1 MKIVSF
7 GVHSVLI
14 GWNAGICIAF
24 YIIDKFTASLIVIAF
39 GKVLGYIIQ
48 YVVNSFICKYIN
60 SLAVC
65 RNIGLPFIHVN
76 KKQKTGIVT
85 SNPIA
90 VIIKIVIGII
100 TGGLALG
107 IIGDNYNSVQ
117 SIVIFYSFNT
127 ALKI

>member
-85 SNPIA
+85 FQPHSRYNQNSHRHNHGRTCP
-90 VIIKIVIGII
+90 
-100 TGGLALG
+100 G